1 MALPKEGPLS
11 LEKIRTWMTTVGRTD
26 VTAGRSERELA
37 VFAKVCRIAMDLDG
51 VVPHQGARAAKGGEQ
66 HDLDFGRRVPT
77 RKTPVIFC
85 GLCFK
90 PAEGPWMRRNDF
102 AEPESVRVYV
112 RLTPEGVRRS
122 PWADR
127 IKDDDGLKP
136 EEGWR
141 YVEIPP
147 SLDISGDALLDLIE
161 DAYFEAGGI

>member
-1 MALPKEGPLS
+1 MS
-11 LEKIRTWMTTVGRTD
+11 LEKIRTWMTTQGRTD
-26 VTAGRSERELA
+26 VAAGRSERELT
-37 VFAKVCRIAMDLDG
+37 VLGKVCRIAMDLDG

-66 HDLDFGRRVPT
+66 HDLDFGRKVPQ
-77 RKTPVIFC
+77 RKTPVIFAGVC
-85 GLCFK
+85 MK

-102 AEPESVRVYV
+102 AEPESVRVYL
-112 RLTPEGVRRS
+112 RLSGPGVRRS
-122 PWADR
+122 AWAER

-147 SLDISGDALLDLIE
+147 SLDLSGEELLNLIE